1 MKPVVHYPRD
11 GVTYMR
17 GQCGANSIS
26 SSTDLERVT
35 CRACKIIEEEKMNN
49 PKITF
54 EDWMKKK
61 GIIWNHLREAEK
73 RAALKKWKAEA

>member
-1 MKPVVHYPRD
+1 MD
-11 GVTYMR
+11 
-17 GQCGANSIS
+17 
-26 SSTDLERVT
+26 
-35 CRACKIIEEEKMNN
+35 N